1 LEEELETLKTDKKED
16 DDDDDEE
23 VDKDIESISLQDKPW
38 W

>member
-23 VDKDIESISLQDKPW
+23 VDKDIRVNIAPG
-38 W
+38 